1 MRTANL
7 SLARSAMP
15 NISTESIN
23 TTITTSQ
30 PASTPKDTAT
40 IFNPAKLNI
49 AQEQSQ
55 ADTSQPY
62 HHKANHNQNRSIE
75 QSSNVVSATSNKAT
89 AATANAPVNA
99 APKIGF
105 VSLGCPKALVDSE
118 RIITELS
125 RDGYQVASDY
135 EGADLVVVN
144 TCGFIESAVQ
154 ESLDAIGEA
163 ISKNGKVIVTG
174 CLGKEADK
182 IRKMHPAVLAVTGAH
197 AYDEVI
203 TAVAQHVPKPNRS
216 LDANYDPKIDLI
228 NEAGIKLTPSHY
240 AYLKISEGCN
250 HRCTFCIIPSL
261 RGDLV
266 SRPIDNVM
274 NEAMALKNA
283 GVKELLIISQDTSA
297 YGLDL
302 KYKTSFWNG
311 MPLKSKFYDLCQA
324 LNDLG
329 IWVRLHYVYPYPHV
343 DKVVELMGE
352 KKLLPY
358 LDIPFQHA
366 SHRILKAMKRP
377 AHSENTLARI
387 HAWRKIC
394 PDIVIRSTF
403 VVGFPGE
410 TEEDFQCLLD
420 WLVEARLDRVGAFT
434 YSEVEGAVANDL
446 PDHVPEDVKQSR
458 YERLMTLQ
466 QNISAQKLQEKIGKT
481 LTVLVDEIDY
491 DENVAICRSY
501 ADAPE
506 IDGHVYVDDITAK
519 VKVGA
524 FLTVTIDDA
533 SEYDLFAS
541 YQG

>member
-1 MRTANL
+1 
-7 SLARSAMP
+7 MP
-15 NISTESIN
+15 NTSTESLN
-23 TTITTSQ
+23 TTVTTSSISTSS
-30 PASTPKDTAT
+30 ASASSASMPKNTAT
-40 IFNPAKLNI
+40 IFNPAKPNI
-49 AQEQSQ
+49 AQESSQ
-55 ADTSQPY
+55 ADVSQANTNQPY

-75 QSSNVVSATSNKAT
+75 QSSDATLANSATID
-89 AATANAPVNA
+89 APVNA

-182 IRKMHPAVLAVTGAH
+182 IRAMHPAVLSVTGAH

-203 TAVAQHVPKPNRS
+203 TAVSQHVPKPKRDIDS
-216 LDANYDPKIDLI
+216 NYDPKIDLI

-266 SRPIDNVM
+266 SRPIDSVM

-366 SHRILKAMKRP
+366 SHSILKAMKRP

-387 HAWRKIC
+387 KAWREIC

-446 PDHVPEDVKQSR
+446 PNHVPEDVKQER

-466 QNISAQKLQEKIGKT
+466 QEISAQKLQEKVGKT
-481 LTVLVDEIDY
+481 LMVLVDEID
-491 DENVAICRSY
+491 EEEGIAICRSY

-506 IDGHVYVDDITAK
+506 IDGHVYVDDITAQ
-519 VKVGA
+519 VKVGQ

-541 YQG
+541 YKG

>member
-1 MRTANL
+1 
-7 SLARSAMP
+7 MP
-15 NISTESIN
+15 NTSTESLN
-23 TTITTSQ
+23 TTVTTSSVPTS
-30 PASTPKDTAT
+30 PASASIASMPKDTAT
-40 IFNPAKLNI
+40 IFNPAKPNI
-49 AQEQSQ
+49 AQESSQ
-55 ADTSQPY
+55 ADVSQANTNQPY

-75 QSSNVVSATSNKAT
+75 QSSDATLANSATID
-89 AATANAPVNA
+89 APVNA

-182 IRKMHPAVLAVTGAH
+182 IRAMHPAVLSVTGAH

-203 TAVAQHVPKPNRS
+203 TAVSQHVPKPKRDIDS
-216 LDANYDPKIDLI
+216 NYDPKIDLI

-266 SRPIDNVM
+266 SRPIDSVM

-366 SHRILKAMKRP
+366 SHSILKAMKRP

-387 HAWRKIC
+387 KAWREIC

-446 PDHVPEDVKQSR
+446 PNHVPEDIKQER
-458 YERLMTLQ
+458 YERLMTIQ
-466 QNISAQKLQEKIGKT
+466 QEISAQKLQEKVGKT
-481 LTVLVDEIDY
+481 LMVLVDEID
-491 DENVAICRSY
+491 EEEGIAICRSY

-506 IDGHVYVDDITAK
+506 IDGHVYVDDITAQ
-519 VKVGA
+519 VKVGQ

-541 YQG
+541 YKG

>member
-1 MRTANL
+1 M
-7 SLARSAMP
+7 
-15 NISTESIN
+15 
-23 TTITTSQ
+23 
-30 PASTPKDTAT
+30 STP
-40 IFNPAKLNI
+40 
-49 AQEQSQ
+49 QSQ
-55 ADTSQPY
+55 SEALTKLPIADSVAMFDPKQSSQAPY

-75 QSSNVVSATSNKAT
+75 DSAQSGAGLGQALAENG
-89 AATANAPVNA
+89 

-125 RDGYQVASDY
+125 RDGYQVAKDY
-135 EGADLVVVN
+135 DGADLVVVN

-163 ISKNGKVIVTG
+163 INKNGKVIVTG

-182 IRKMHPAVLAVTGAH
+182 IRAMHPAVLAVTGAH

-203 TAVAQHVPKPNRS
+203 TAVSKHVPKPAN
-216 LDANYDPKIDLI
+216 LDKSYDPKIDLI
-228 NEAGIKLTPSHY
+228 NDAGIKLTPSHY

-266 SRPIDNVM
+266 SRPIDSVM
-274 NEAMALKNA
+274 NEAVALKNA

-311 MPLKSKFYDLCQA
+311 MPLKSKFFDLCQA
-324 LNDLG
+324 LNQLG

-343 DKVVELMGE
+343 DNVVALMSE

-366 SHRILKAMKRP
+366 SPSVLKAMKRP

-387 HAWRKIC
+387 KAWRELC

-410 TEEDFQCLLD
+410 TEADFEYLLD
-420 WLVEARLDRVGAFT
+420 WLKEARLDRVGAFT

-446 PDHVPEDVKQSR
+446 PNPVPESVKQER
-458 YERLMTLQ
+458 YERFMALQ
-466 QNISAQKLQEKIGKT
+466 QEISAEKLQEKVGKT
-481 LTVLVDEIDY
+481 LTVLVDEIDTE
-491 DENVAICRSY
+491 ENIAICRSF

-506 IDGHVYVDDITAK
+506 IDGHVYVDGIDST
-519 VKVGA
+519 VKVGQ
-524 FLTVTIDDA
+524 FLTVAIDEA
-533 SEYDLFAS
+533 SDYDLFAS
-541 YQG
+541 FDG

>member
-1 MRTANL
+1 
-7 SLARSAMP
+7 MP
-15 NISTESIN
+15 NISTESLN
-23 TTITTSQ
+23 TTVTTSSVPTS
-30 PASTPKDTAT
+30 PASASLASMPKDTAT
-40 IFNPAKLNI
+40 IFNPAKPNI
-49 AQEQSQ
+49 AQESSQ
-55 ADTSQPY
+55 ADVSQANTNQPY

-75 QSSNVVSATSNKAT
+75 QSSDATLANSATID
-89 AATANAPVNA
+89 APVNA

-182 IRKMHPAVLAVTGAH
+182 IRAMHPAVLSVTGAH

-203 TAVAQHVPKPNRS
+203 TAVSQHVPKPKRDIDS
-216 LDANYDPKIDLI
+216 NYDPKIDLI

-266 SRPIDNVM
+266 SRPIDSVM

-366 SHRILKAMKRP
+366 SHSILKAMKRP

-387 HAWRKIC
+387 KAWREIC

-446 PDHVPEDVKQSR
+446 PNHVPEDVKQER

-466 QNISAQKLQEKIGKT
+466 QEISAQKLQEKVGKT
-481 LTVLVDEIDY
+481 LMVLVDEID
-491 DENVAICRSY
+491 DEEGIAICRSY

-506 IDGHVYVDDITAK
+506 IDGHVYVDDITAQ
-519 VKVGA
+519 VKVGQ

-541 YQG
+541 YKG

>member
-1 MRTANL
+1 
-7 SLARSAMP
+7 MP
-15 NISTESIN
+15 NTSTESVN
-23 TTITTSQ
+23 STVTTSSVS
-30 PASTPKDTAT
+30 PSSASASSASMPKNTAT
-40 IFNPAKLNI
+40 IFNPAKPTI
-49 AQEQSQ
+49 AQENSQ
-55 ADTSQPY
+55 ADVSQANTNQPY

-75 QSSNVVSATSNKAT
+75 QSSDATLAH
-89 AATANAPVNA
+89 AATIDAPVNA

-174 CLGKEADK
+174 CLGKEAEK
-182 IRKMHPAVLAVTGAH
+182 IRTMHPAVLSVTGAH
-197 AYDEVI
+197 AYNEVI
-203 TAVAQHVPKPNRS
+203 TAVSQHVPKPKRDVDN
-216 LDANYDPKIDLI
+216 NYDPKIDLI

-266 SRPIDNVM
+266 SRPIDSVM

-366 SHRILKAMKRP
+366 SHSILKAMKRP

-387 HAWRKIC
+387 KAWREIC

-446 PDHVPEDVKQSR
+446 PSHVPEDIKQER
-458 YERLMTLQ
+458 YERLMALQ
-466 QNISAQKLQEKIGKT
+466 QEISAQKLQEKVGKT
-481 LTVLVDEIDY
+481 LMVLVDEIDN
-491 DENVAICRSY
+491 EEGIAICRSY

-506 IDGHVYVDDITAK
+506 IDGHVYVDDITAQ
-519 VKVGA
+519 VEVGQ

>member
-1 MRTANL
+1 
-7 SLARSAMP
+7 MP
-15 NISTESIN
+15 NTSTESLN
-23 TTITTSQ
+23 TTVTTSSVPTS
-30 PASTPKDTAT
+30 PASASIASMPKNTAT
-40 IFNPAKLNI
+40 IFNPAKPNI
-49 AQEQSQ
+49 AQESSQ
-55 ADTSQPY
+55 ADVSQANTNQPY

-75 QSSNVVSATSNKAT
+75 QSSDATLANSAAID
-89 AATANAPVNA
+89 APVNA

-182 IRKMHPAVLAVTGAH
+182 IRAMHPAVLSVTGAH

-203 TAVAQHVPKPNRS
+203 TAVSQHVPKPKRDIDS
-216 LDANYDPKIDLI
+216 NYDPKIDLI

-266 SRPIDNVM
+266 SRPIDSVM

-366 SHRILKAMKRP
+366 SHSILKAMKRP

-387 HAWRKIC
+387 KAWREIC

-446 PDHVPEDVKQSR
+446 PNHVPEDIKQER

-466 QNISAQKLQEKIGKT
+466 QEISAQKLQEKVGKT
-481 LTVLVDEIDY
+481 LMVLVDEID
-491 DENVAICRSY
+491 EEEGIAICRSY

-506 IDGHVYVDDITAK
+506 IDGHVYVDEITAQ
-519 VKVGA
+519 VKVGQ

-541 YQG
+541 YKG

>member
-1 MRTANL
+1 
-7 SLARSAMP
+7 MP
-15 NISTESIN
+15 NTSTESLN
-23 TTITTSQ
+23 TTVTTSSISTSS
-30 PASTPKDTAT
+30 ASASSASMPKNTAT
-40 IFNPAKLNI
+40 IFNPAKPNI
-49 AQEQSQ
+49 AQESSQ
-55 ADTSQPY
+55 ADVSQANTNQPY

-75 QSSNVVSATSNKAT
+75 QSSDVTLANSATID
-89 AATANAPVNA
+89 APVNA

-182 IRKMHPAVLAVTGAH
+182 IRAMHPAVLSVTGAH

-203 TAVAQHVPKPNRS
+203 TAVSQHVPKPKRDIDS
-216 LDANYDPKIDLI
+216 NYDPKIDLI

-266 SRPIDNVM
+266 SRPIDSVM

-366 SHRILKAMKRP
+366 SHSILKAMKRP

-387 HAWRKIC
+387 KAWREIC

-446 PDHVPEDVKQSR
+446 PNHVPEDVKQER

-466 QNISAQKLQEKIGKT
+466 QEISAQKLQEKVGKT
-481 LTVLVDEIDY
+481 LMVLVDEID
-491 DENVAICRSY
+491 DEEGIAICRSY

-506 IDGHVYVDDITAK
+506 IDGHVYVDDITAQ
-519 VKVGA
+519 VKVGQ

-541 YQG
+541 YKG

>member
-1 MRTANL
+1 M
-7 SLARSAMP
+7 SK
-15 NISTESIN
+15 ISTQSTDVTFLDDTIDHS
-23 TTITTSQ
+23 TTPTL
-30 PASTPKDTAT
+30 KNTAT
-40 IFNPAKLNI
+40 LFNPA
-49 AQEQSQ
+49 QSQ
-55 ADTSQPY
+55 VADSTQPY
-62 HHKANHNQNRSIE
+62 HHKANHNQNRSIT
-75 QSSNVVSATSNKAT
+75 QSGTAAVDTAT
-89 AATANAPVNA
+89 ASAPA
-99 APKIGF
+99 ISAPKIGF

-135 EGADLVVVN
+135 DGADLVVVN

-182 IRKMHPAVLAVTGAH
+182 IRQMHPAVLAVTGAH

-203 TAVAQHVPKPNRS
+203 TAVAQHVPRPQQS
-216 LDANYDPKIDLI
+216 LDADFDPKINLI
-228 NEAGIKLTPSHY
+228 DEAGIKLTPSHY

-266 SRPIDNVM
+266 SRPIDSVM
-274 NEAMALKNA
+274 NEALALKNA

-311 MPLKSKFYDLCQA
+311 MPLKSKFYDMCQA

-352 KKLLPY
+352 NKLLPY

-366 SHRILKAMKRP
+366 SHSVLKAMKRP

-387 HAWRKIC
+387 HKWREIC
-394 PDIVIRSTF
+394 PEIVIRSTF

-446 PDHVPEDVKQSR
+446 PNPVPEDVKQSR
-458 YERLMTLQ
+458 YERLMALQ
-466 QNISAQKLQEKIGKT
+466 QQISAQKLQEKVGKT
-481 LTVLVDEIDY
+481 LKVLVDEIDSE
-491 DENVAICRSY
+491 ENIAICRSY

-506 IDGHVYVDDITAK
+506 IDGHVYVDDIDGT
-519 VKVGA
+519 VKVGQ
-524 FLTVTIDDA
+524 FLTVTIDEA
-533 SEYDLFAS
+533 NEYDLFAS
-541 YQG
+541 YTVNAL

>member
-1 MRTANL
+1 
-7 SLARSAMP
+7 MP
-15 NISTESIN
+15 NTSTESLN
-23 TTITTSQ
+23 TTVTTSSVPTS
-30 PASTPKDTAT
+30 PASASLASMPKDTAT
-40 IFNPAKLNI
+40 IFNPAKPNI
-49 AQEQSQ
+49 AQESSQ
-55 ADTSQPY
+55 ADVSQANTNQPY

-75 QSSNVVSATSNKAT
+75 QSSDVTLANSATID
-89 AATANAPVNA
+89 APVNA

-182 IRKMHPAVLAVTGAH
+182 IRAMHPAVLSVTGAH

-203 TAVAQHVPKPNRS
+203 TAVSQHVPKPKRDIDS
-216 LDANYDPKIDLI
+216 NYDPKIDLI

-266 SRPIDNVM
+266 SRPIDSVM

-366 SHRILKAMKRP
+366 SHSVLKAMKRP

-387 HAWRKIC
+387 KAWREIC

-446 PDHVPEDVKQSR
+446 PNHVPEGIKQER

-466 QNISAQKLQEKIGKT
+466 QEISAQKLQEKVGKT
-481 LTVLVDEIDY
+481 LMVLVDEID
-491 DENVAICRSY
+491 DEEGIAICRSY

-506 IDGHVYVDDITAK
+506 IDGHVYVDDITAQ
-519 VKVGA
+519 VKVGQ

-541 YQG
+541 YKG

>member
-1 MRTANL
+1 
-7 SLARSAMP
+7 MP
-15 NISTESIN
+15 NTSTESLN
-23 TTITTSQ
+23 TTVTTSSVS
-30 PASTPKDTAT
+30 PSSASASSASMPKSTAT
-40 IFNPAKLNI
+40 IFNPAKPNI
-49 AQEQSQ
+49 AQESSQ
-55 ADTSQPY
+55 ADVRQANTNQPY

-75 QSSNVVSATSNKAT
+75 QSGDATLAH
-89 AATANAPVNA
+89 AATIDAPVNA

-174 CLGKEADK
+174 CLGKEAEK
-182 IRKMHPAVLAVTGAH
+182 IRTMHPAVLSVTGAH
-197 AYDEVI
+197 AYNEVI
-203 TAVAQHVPKPNRS
+203 TAVSQHVPKPKCDVDNS
-216 LDANYDPKIDLI
+216 YDPKIDLI

-250 HRCTFCIIPSL
+250 HRYTFCIIPSL

-266 SRPIDNVM
+266 SRPIDSVM

-366 SHRILKAMKRP
+366 SHSILKAMKRP

-387 HAWRKIC
+387 KAWREIC

-446 PDHVPEDVKQSR
+446 PNHVPEDIKQER
-458 YERLMTLQ
+458 YERLMALQ
-466 QNISAQKLQEKIGKT
+466 QEISAQKLQEKVGKT
-481 LTVLVDEIDY
+481 LMVLVDEIDN
-491 DENVAICRSY
+491 EEGIAICRSY

-506 IDGHVYVDDITAK
+506 IDGHVYVDDITAQ
-519 VKVGA
+519 VKVGQ